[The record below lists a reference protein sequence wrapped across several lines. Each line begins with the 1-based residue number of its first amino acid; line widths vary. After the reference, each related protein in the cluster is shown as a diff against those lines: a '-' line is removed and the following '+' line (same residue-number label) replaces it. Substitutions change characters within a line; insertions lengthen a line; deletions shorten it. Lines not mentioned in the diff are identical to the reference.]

1 MKATEAKVLEGL
13 RKSTLAY
20 LSEKEYAE
28 IIDAVEKQGL
38 LGLTGAASRVV
49 KSAVIKHG
57 SHDQK
62 THGRGG
68 KGGGGGGGSSASSGS
83 SSEKDKQGD
92 QLADDF
98 LDKTNGVS
106 GEIDDASDPSRQSA
120 KQYDAS
126 TRAAEKIEAARVDFS
141 AAKELTGRKKLNK
154 LQSGIKKYESSMEE
168 LITAG
173 EDNIAQGLSEA
184 LDAELANTLGL
195 ESYMGI

>member
-1 MKATEAKVLEGL
+1 MKPAEAKVLEGL

-28 IIDAVEKQGL
+28 IVDAVEKQGL
-38 LGLTGAASRVV
+38 LGLTGAASRIV
-49 KSAVIKHG
+49 KGAVSKHG

-68 KGGGGGGGSSASSGS
+68 KGGGGGGSSTPSSP

-92 QLADDF
+92 QLADEL
-98 LDKTNGVS
+98 LDKTDGIS
-106 GEIDDASDPSRQSA
+106 SRIDDASDPNRLSV
-120 KQYDAS
+120 KQYDAM
-126 TRAAEKIEAARVDFS
+126 TRAAEKIEAARDNFS
-141 AAKELTGRKKLNK
+141 AAKQLTGSKKLNK

-173 EDNIAQGLSEA
+173 EDDLVQELGEA
-184 LDAELANTLGL
+184 LNENLANALGL
-195 ESYMGI
+195 QFYMSDN